1 MAKKIGLGIV
11 LAYES
16 TTPGTFT
23 TVGELLDFTPAELT
37 VEVVDATD
45 HSHTDGIRRQIA
57 ALADNGEF
65 SASVAFDPALTV
77 HSALKTI
84 ALARAAKNWRWTF
97 PTGTA
102 ETFPAI
108 ITNVGRQT
116 PMDDKMTCSFS
127 GKVSGA
133 EIVA

>member
-37 VEVVDATD
+37 VETVDATD

-65 SASVAFDPALTV
+65 SATFAFDPALTV
-77 HSALKTI
+77 HAALTTI
-84 ALARAAKNWRWTF
+84 AKARAVKSWRWTF
-97 PTGTA
+97 TTGTA
-102 ETFPAI
+102 ETFPVI
-108 ITNVGRQT
+108 LTNVGRQT
-116 PMDDKMTCSFS
+116 PMDDTMTMSIS